1 MPPSNALPPGPKGTR
16 IGGNLRQFGARRLDF
31 FLDVARAHGD
41 LASFRFGPK
50 RVFLASHPDLIE
62 QVLVTDAKHYVKHF
76 GARMYK
82 PVLGNG
88 LVTSEGD
95 FWLRQRRLSQPAFLK
110 SRVLSYAPVM
120 AELTDRML
128 AAWTPGKA
136 VDIHFEFSSLTSV
149 IALKTLFDL
158 DDPGDR
164 GRFTDTLRLAFDLMS
179 DRFRTLLRLP
189 YWFPTP
195 ANRRLKRAVAELH
208 AVVDGF
214 IAQGRARGGHGTDLL
229 SRLVSAQDDDG
240 TRMTPRQ
247 LRDEAMTLYLAG
259 HETTALTLAHTM
271 FLLSTHPEIERK
283 LFAELDSVLGGKLP
297 TAADVKALPYM
308 ERVIKESMRLFPPA
322 WTTAREAEEAVEI
335 GGHTIP
341 KGAQL
346 LISQWIVHRDP
357 RWFPNPEG
365 FDPDRWLAERAKEL
379 PRYAY
384 FPFGGGPR
392 VCIGNHF
399 AMMEAT
405 LLLAIIVQRWQLEL
419 LPGER
424 LELSPSVTLRQKGPG
439 LRVRLAERASRRA
452 QKSAARPTPSS
463 ASAGHPVVS
472 G

>member
-259 HETTALTLAHTM
+259 HETTALTLSWSWY
-271 FLLSTHPEIERK
+271 LLSQHPRVEAK
-283 LFAELDSVLGGKLP
+283 LVAEWGRVLNGRTPTADDLPHLPYTDAVLTEAMRVYPPVYLIGREATRELELGGFR
-297 TAADVKALPYM
+297 VK
-308 ERVIKESMRLFPPA
+308 
-322 WTTAREAEEAVEI
+322 
-335 GGHTIP
+335 
-341 KGAQL
+341 KGYTVFM
-346 LISQWIVHRDP
+346 SQWVSHRDP
-357 RWFPNPEG
+357 RYFGPDPEA
-365 FDPDRWLAERAKEL
+365 FRPERWEDGLAKRL
-379 PRYAY
+379 PKYAY
-384 FPFGGGPR
+384 YPFGGGPR
-392 VCIGNHF
+392 VCIGNTF
-399 AMMEAT
+399 ALMEAAVILAAVGQRYRFTLAPDAVIDVNPQIT
-405 LLLAIIVQRWQLEL
+405 LLPLYGIPATLE
-419 LPGER
+419 
-424 LELSPSVTLRQKGPG
+424 
-439 LRVRLAERASRRA
+439 RR
-452 QKSAARPTPSS
+452 
-463 ASAGHPVVS
+463 
-472 G
+472 